1 MVIKNNNKKIKR
13 GLEWVWGTC
22 QDLLSTG
29 MQVIRQPFPLWYSHS
44 PIPDP
49 YYMKVTTHIF
59 STTVL
64 CVDKVL
70 DLYCCE
76 MPLHDPPPPRTRGWH
91 RITETRSPVHLSE
104 CQVLSPEWKHKRPHL
119 INDSGSMSLYSAGII
134 PSPFTFPEEN
144 VACDIGRGMLNAT
157 KWFNGFWFG
166 WRGTFEPL
174 IQGLVHV
181 WEKHAGPLVLWGADD
196 NGNKQTPWH

>member
-1 MVIKNNNKKIKR
+1 MGLGDMSRPAEYRYAGNKTALPSLIF
-13 GLEWVWGTC
+13 
-22 QDLLSTG
+22 
-29 MQVIRQPFPLWYSHS
+29 PFPNTQPILHESNHSYILNNSPLCWQSVRSLLLWNA
-44 PIPDP
+44 
-49 YYMKVTTHIF
+49 
-59 STTVL
+59 L
-64 CVDKVL
+64 AR
-70 DLYCCE
+70 
-76 MPLHDPPPPRTRGWH
+76 PPPPRTRGWH